1 MAAHRAGNEAAGEV
15 QRVSEVAAVVAV
27 GAKRACHRPCFVTAM
42 HRRSAEEGVQTS
54 NLILMKTNLILALL
68 TLVTAAVLA
77 SCSAGGSANVR
88 GSGIGSAS
96 ASVSGSGSISDDRR

>member
-1 MAAHRAGNEAAGEV
+1 
-15 QRVSEVAAVVAV
+15 VVAV
-27 GAKRACHRPCFVTAM
+27 GTERARHRPCFVTATC
-42 HRRSAEEGVQTS
+42 RRSAEEGVQTS
-54 NLILMKTNLILALL
+54 KLILMKTNLILALL

-96 ASVSGSGSISDDRR
+96 VSGSGSISDDRR